1 MKTPPE
7 AFLLFKEEL
16 IKAQLEKERLTKFY
30 EEKLNDVNQ
39 ELARLKEQIQSQQ
52 DMMKTTLEYANNLES
67 GLEQFKKEIT
77 HSNIQRK
84 NNVY

>member
-16 IKAQLEKERLTKFY
+16 RKAQLEKERLTKFY
-30 EEKLNDVNQ
+30 EDKLSDVNQ
-39 ELARLKEQIQSQQ
+39 ELSRLKEQIQSQQ
-52 DMMKTTLEYANNLES
+52 DMMKTTIEYANNLES

-77 HSNIQRK
+77 FSNTQRK